1 MGAAENEDANMDLLQ
16 PDHIQALVLVKIKA
30 FGVMI
35 RSTRERA
42 LELWSVRKQS
52 NVPDKPMAEEKKE
65 AAVLELLSE
74 PLVDP
79 VVIKVEIDSAM
90 AQEELKAPE
99 ESQAQTRVEFEAP
112 PQIQAQVSEDAE

>member
-65 AAVLELLSE
+65 EE
-74 PLVDP
+74 P
-79 VVIKVEIDSAM
+79 
-90 AQEELKAPE
+90 Q
-99 ESQAQTRVEFEAP
+99 QH
-112 PQIQAQVSEDAE
+112 